1 MLLGVGGL
9 KCGDYDALGNPR
21 LYRGK
26 KIEWSHGRQLDK
38 IGDIEYKYNAQ
49 GIRIEKI
56 VNGLSKKYYVD
67 DSTILAEET
76 NGNTIIYTY
85 GADGILGFNYN
96 TRDYYYK
103 KNVQGDVLAV
113 LDENGEEIV
122 QYVYDAWGNHKVLV
136 LDNGTYKNIT
146 ESTASEYNNIAV
158 INPIRYRGYYY
169 DNETGLYYL
178 NSRYYDP
185 EIGRFINADD
195 ISYVAPDTLNGLNLY
210 AYCGNNPV
218 MNVDPDGTLFWFFIT
233 AIIAGALIGGVKNGV
248 QAYQEGQRGTGLAG
262 AVLGGMVEGAAM
274 GGIMGLGGTG
284 FTVGKLAISAL
295 VGAGAG
301 MLSYTVENTLRTDR
315 EWSVD
320 GMMRAGLA
328 GFFNGIANTFIGR
341 AGRKIGAFDDLAIS
355 TYYGKNSLTQAL
367 VKPFWE
373 ASHANIG
380 RTIFSK
386 VRSIIGEWGAKT
398 IFLDLPADLI
408 DWLLNKAFMI

>member
-1 MLLGVGGL
+1 M
-9 KCGDYDALGNPR
+9 
-21 LYRGK
+21 
-26 KIEWSHGRQLDK
+26 
-38 IGDIEYKYNAQ
+38 
-49 GIRIEKI
+49 
-56 VNGLSKKYYVD
+56 
-67 DSTILAEET
+67 AEET

-274 GGIMGLGGTG
+274 GGLMGLGGTG
-284 FTVGKLAISAL
+284 FAVGKLAISAI
-295 VGAGAG
+295 VGVGAG

-315 EWSVD
+315 EWTVD
-320 GMMRAGLA
+320 GMKLAGFV
-328 GFFNGIANTFIGR
+328 GFFNGISNFVIGG
-341 AGRKIGAFDDLAIS
+341 AGSKIGAFDDLEIS

-386 VRSIIGEWGAKT
+386 VRSLIGEWGAKT